1 MNFYLESAK
10 AADYQELMQ
19 FADFQGVITTPSM
32 FSSENLDV
40 KTAIDEMLEVMPDSQ
55 SLFIP
60 VIQSGFRSMLKEAR
74 DLAALSPKIIPVVP
88 FSAEG
93 LMVLKACFT
102 LKVKAACSKISRP
115 EQLVFAL
122 SNRAPILLISQRLM
136 KKAGSSKK
144 MAKTLQAMR
153 SENSDD
159 ALKDVQVIF
168 YDVQD
173 AADAGDLLSQ
183 AEKWISLKPQTVK
196 EILDDQVLKS
206 EIQEEKDDWIMNYTR
221 MEFFE

>member
-1 MNFYLESAK
+1 
-10 AADYQELMQ
+10 
-19 FADFQGVITTPSM
+19 
-32 FSSENLDV
+32 
-40 KTAIDEMLEVMPDSQ
+40 
-55 SLFIP
+55 
-60 VIQSGFRSMLKEAR
+60 
-74 DLAALSPKIIPVVP
+74 
-88 FSAEG
+88 
-93 LMVLKACFT
+93 
-102 LKVKAACSKISRP
+102 
-115 EQLVFAL
+115 
-122 SNRAPILLISQRLM
+122 
-136 KKAGSSKK
+136 
-144 MAKTLQAMR
+144 MR
-153 SENSDD
+153 NENSDD